1 MMNKATG
8 RRGRRP
14 GAPDTRHDVL
24 EVARQRFLAEG
35 YQAVTLRSVA
45 ADAGVDVAL
54 ISYFFGSKKGLFGAA
69 MALTANPA
77 EAFALALDGDMQGL
91 PERVLRILLSTW
103 DTPASGAPLKAMLG
117 SALNDEAVGLLVRQA
132 LQRELVDKLADRL
145 GGIDARRRAIAFTVQ
160 LAGVVFSRY
169 VLRLEPI
176 ASMPADELV
185 RTLTPTLRAA
195 LLSGRARV

>member
-1 MMNKATG
+1 MNKATG